1 MAEGGI
7 SGQFYL
13 SLKINDQEIPG
24 LRDCISQIL
33 VVNSVL
39 GVPCAQITFNDN
51 QDAFSG
57 PFALVDGT
65 RITISRGKTR
75 DVMRTST
82 FIVVGQRD
90 RALKVVTCLLDVP
103 GFFTDTKAMAQRGTS
118 LDVAKKI
125 AGDYGL
131 QFETNVSGVDDNM
144 RWTTFGQS
152 PRLFLET
159 LEQRMWIPDGGYPQV
174 VVTEDKRLKLID
186 VIKAM
191 QEEPKTVFS
200 YNYPVENGSAVLVEE
215 ISAKS
220 ISGFLNMNVGYG
232 STLMATNGDGEVERF
247 SKGKI
252 KAGGSPNV
260 NAKQREAITGTNYT
274 FQPHQPISKG
284 ASANVHKHW
293 VEALDNW
300 RRNYAAFS
308 EFCRVRFNGSL
319 KDLELLTPVQLY
331 AGSVTAK
338 GAVLNEK
345 QSGKW
350 LYAGYTELIRRRSY
364 HTAAL
369 LTRNFVGTKGTTELV
384 DGDNGKN
391 KASNRQP
398 SVADTVRPPQQN
410 DGVRQLGNGLNAIDQ
425 VVEKQTQQLDALM
438 GKMVETASSAINLP
452 ELAAKYGPESDLL
465 DALMSEF
472 SMAAFTNR
480 LCGMLSP
487 LEKLSLDFGIKNP
500 ATIFQLL
507 DSRLGEM
514 EALMG
519 QFEGDINDM
528 IARGDIPEGYRNV
541 PTLNAPCADNKVSEM
556 NDAIAD
562 KLGSKCLD
570 AFSLDK
576 LHGPSFDLASLY
588 QKMEEYLRKFQCA
601 FGGQNSADVEIV

>member
-7 SGQFYL
+7 GGQYYV
-13 SLKINDQEIPG
+13 SLKINGEDIPG
-24 LRDCISQIL
+24 LRDSIAQIL
-33 VVNSVL
+33 IVNSVL
-39 GVPCAQITFNDN
+39 GVPCAKIEINDN
-51 QDAFSG
+51 QDMFSG

-65 RITISRGKTR
+65 RITITRGKTR
-75 DVMRTST
+75 NTARTST
-82 FIVVGQRD
+82 FVVIGQRD
-90 RALKVVTCLLDVP
+90 RKLKYVTCLLDVP
-103 GFFTDTKAMAQRGTS
+103 GFFTDTKSMAQRGTS
-118 LDVAKKI
+118 LDVAKKL
-125 AGDYGL
+125 AQEYGL
-131 QFETNVSGVDDNM
+131 KFESNIDSVDDSM

-159 LEQRMWIPDGGYPQV
+159 LEQRMWIPNGGYPQV
-174 VVTEDKRLKLID
+174 VVTEDRRLKVTD
-186 VIKAM
+186 VIKALDG
-191 QEEPKTVFS
+191 EPQVVFAH
-200 YNYPVENGSAVLVEE
+200 NYPVEQGHAVLVEE
-215 ISAKS
+215 ISTKS

-232 STLMATNGDGEVERF
+232 STMMATNGDGKVERF
-247 SKGKI
+247 DKGKI

-260 NAKQREAITGTNYT
+260 SAEQREAITGTNYT
-274 FQPHQPISKG
+274 FQPHQPISNG

-319 KDLELLTPVQLY
+319 KDLDLLTPVQLY
-331 AGSVTAK
+331 AGATTAK

-345 QSGKW
+345 LSGKW

-369 LTRNFVGTKGTTELV
+369 LTRNFVGTTGTTDMVSGER
-384 DGDNGKN
+384 GKN
-391 KASNRQP
+391 KATNRQP
-398 SVADTVRPPQQN
+398 SVADSVRPPQQN
-410 DGVRQLGNGLNAIDQ
+410 DAVRQMGNGLNAIDQ
-425 VVEKQTQQLDALM
+425 MVEKQTNQLDAAM
-438 GKMVETASSAINLP
+438 GKMTAAAAKALNFP

-465 DALMSEF
+465 DSFMSEF

-507 DSRLGEM
+507 DGRLGEL
-514 EALMG
+514 ESLMG
-519 QFEGDINDM
+519 QFEGDINGM
-528 IARGDIPEGYRNV
+528 IARGDIPEGYRDV

-588 QKMEEYLRKFQCA
+588 QKFEEYLRKFQCA